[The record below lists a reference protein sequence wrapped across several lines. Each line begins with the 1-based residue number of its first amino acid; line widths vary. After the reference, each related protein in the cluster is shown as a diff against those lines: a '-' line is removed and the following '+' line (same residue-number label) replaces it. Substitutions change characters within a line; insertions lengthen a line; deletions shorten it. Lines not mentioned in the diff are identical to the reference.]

1 MNLGIKK
8 VFVWLMDVTQAR
20 FSVYATLLNIVCSLF
35 SIPAIGGGVMN
46 VLFIVAVSC
55 FVAYLE
61 SVVYRLLGIKAL
73 RMAFA
78 VIIAA
83 VMNLLAVVD
92 CFLWV
97 NFKRTICYD
106 TIALLL
112 ETNGKEASNFMETYL
127 SASSVCAYVLV
138 ALLINVAFVFIS
150 NFLKRK
156 SVRAISA
163 VAAVAGAVAIGS
175 CVHSYVVNMASTG
188 ITQISSLSRVGYA
201 MYLVHKNKEDLKLLA
216 ETCRNAKAEQRDGK
230 KLNVVVVIGE
240 SFSVYRSSLYGCER
254 NTNPRLKKR
263 VDSGDLFLFDD
274 AVTIYH
280 ATSIAMQAVFSLG
293 ERFGGFF
300 ETPLF
305 PACFK
310 AVGYSN
316 CLYDNEYFDGDNE
329 NSFLCYKELSDIL
342 YDKRNSKAYQ
352 YDMDMVND
360 APRMK
365 EPYLSIYHL
374 CGQHYTY
381 KERYPASFTK
391 FKPSDYDKKYSARE
405 RDMMANYDNAN
416 LYNDYVVDS
425 IFKKHKDDYCVVV
438 YFSDHGEEVFEL
450 RDFMGHGS
458 SHTSP
463 NPNYQLRVPLMV
475 WMSPSYRA
483 ENPDMAERLK
493 RAEKYPISTDDIS
506 HALLD
511 MAGITCKDFNPRRS
525 FINDDYDT
533 LRHRIVMRSVDYDKD
548 IKPKR

>member
-97 NFKRTICYD
+97 NFKKFICYD
-106 TIALLL
+106 AVSLLF
-112 ETNGKEASNFMETYL
+112 ETNGKEASNFLETYL
-127 SASSVCAYVLV
+127 SVSSVCAYILG
-138 ALLINVAFVFIS
+138 ALLVNAAFVLIA
-150 NFLKRK
+150 NLLRRK
-156 SVRAISA
+156 NVRAVSA
-163 VAAVAGAVAIGS
+163 AAAVAGAAALGFCVYSYTVSMTGS
-175 CVHSYVVNMASTG
+175 GV
-188 ITQISSLSRVGYA
+188 TQINSICRTGYA
-201 MYLVHKNKEDLKLLA
+201 MYLSYKNMEDFKVLT
-216 ETCRNAKAEQRDGK
+216 EICRNTEAEQREGK
-230 KLNVVVVIGE
+230 KPNVVVVIGE
-240 SFSVYRSSLYGCER
+240 SFSVYRSSLFGCER
-254 NTNPRLKKR
+254 NTNPLLKKM
-263 VDSGDLFLFDD
+263 VDSGDAFLFDD
-274 AVTIYH
+274 VVTIYP
-280 ATSIAMQAVFSLG
+280 ATSLTMQAVFSLG
-293 ERFGGFF
+293 EQLEDFF
-300 ETPLF
+300 VTPLF

-310 AVGYSN
+310 AVGYN
-316 CLYDNEYFDGDNE
+316 TCLYDNQYFAGGYE
-329 NSFLCYKELSDIL
+329 CSFMCYKELSDIL
-342 YDKRNSKAYQ
+342 YDKRNNKAYQ

-365 EPYLSIYHL
+365 EPYLDIYHL

-381 KERYPASFTK
+381 KDRYPAQFAK
-391 FKPSDYDKKYSARE
+391 FKPSDYDMKYGARE

>member
-97 NFKRTICYD
+97 NFKKFICYD
-106 TIALLL
+106 AVSLLF
-112 ETNGKEASNFMETYL
+112 ETNGKEASNFLETYL
-127 SASSVCAYVLV
+127 SASSICTYIVCALLANVTLVLI
-138 ALLINVAFVFIS
+138 ANLLR
-150 NFLKRK
+150 RK
-156 SVRAISA
+156 SVRAASA
-163 VAAVAGAVAIGS
+163 AAAVAGAAALVFYVCSYTVGMSGIG
-175 CVHSYVVNMASTG
+175 T
-188 ITQISSLSRVGYA
+188 TQINPICRTGYA
-201 MYLVHKNKEDLKLLA
+201 LYLSYKNMENFKVLA
-216 ETCRNAKAEQRDGK
+216 ETCRNTEAEQREGK
-230 KLNVVVVIGE
+230 KPNVVVVIGE
-240 SFSVYRSSLYGCER
+240 SFSVYRSSLFGCER
-254 NTNPRLKKR
+254 NTNPLLKKR
-263 VDSGDLFLFDD
+263 VDSGDAFLFDD
-274 AVTIYH
+274 VVTIYP
-280 ATSIAMQAVFSLG
+280 ATSLTMQAVFSLG
-293 ERFGGFF
+293 EQFDDFF
-300 ETPLF
+300 ATPLF

-310 AVGYSN
+310 AAGYN
-316 CLYDNEYFDGDNE
+316 TCLYDNQYFAGGYE
-329 NSFLCYKELSDIL
+329 CSFMCYKELSDIL

-365 EPYLSIYHL
+365 EPYLDIYHL

>member
-8 VFVWLMDVTQAR
+8 CLAWLTNVTQAR
-20 FSVYATLLNIVCSLF
+20 FFIYATLLNILCSMF
-35 SIPAIGGGVMN
+35 SIPVIGAGASN
-46 VLFIVAVSC
+46 VLFIIAMSC

-61 SVVYRLLGIKAL
+61 SVVYRLLKIRVL
-73 RMAFA
+73 RMIYAVALAAVLNALA
-78 VIIAA
+78 VI
-83 VMNLLAVVD
+83 D
-92 CFLWV
+92 CFLWL
-97 NFKRTICYD
+97 NFKRFICYD

-112 ETNGKEASNFMETYL
+112 ETNGKETSNFVETYL
-127 SASSVCAYVLV
+127 SVSSVCAYILV
-138 ALLINVAFVFIS
+138 AVLINVVLVLIS

-156 SVRAISA
+156 SVRVISA
-163 VAAVAGAVAIGS
+163 VAAVAGAVAVGS
-175 CVHSYVVNMASTG
+175 CVYSYVVNMASTG
-188 ITQISSLSRVGYA
+188 VTQVSSLSRAGYA
-201 MYLVHKNKEDLKLLA
+201 LYLVHKNKEDLKVLA
-216 ETCRNAKAEQRDGK
+216 ETCRNVKAEQSEGK

-240 SFSVYRSSLYGCER
+240 SFSVYRSSLYGCKR

-263 VDSGDLFLFDD
+263 VDRGDVFLFDD

-280 ATSIAMQAVFSLG
+280 ATTITMQAVFSLSDHYAD
-293 ERFGGFF
+293 FF

-310 AVGYSN
+310 AVGYN
-316 CLYDNEYFDGDNE
+316 TCLYDNEYFDGGNE
-329 NSFLCYKELSDIL
+329 NSFMCYRDISGIL
-342 YDKRNSKAYQ
+342 YDKRNAKAYA
-352 YDMDMVND
+352 YDMDLVND

-381 KERYPASFTK
+381 KDRYPSKFAK
-391 FKPSDYDKKYSARE
+391 FKPSDYDKKYGAHE

-425 IFKKHKDDYCVVV
+425 ILNRHKDDYCVVV

-458 SHTSP
+458 AHTSP

-483 ENPDMAERLK
+483 ANPDMVNRLK

-506 HALLD
+506 QVLLD
-511 MAGITCKDFNPRRS
+511 MAGITCKDFDSRRS
-525 FINDDYDT
+525 FVNDDYDT

-548 IKPKR
+548 VRPLR